1 MTNLI
6 KFQNNE
12 LEVININGT
21 PYLRGPQIGAALQL
35 VKGGRA
41 VQKIYRAHRKEFTPD
56 MMLSVEVMTN
66 GGKQLTNVFS
76 VRGAML
82 IAMLSKS
89 DKAADFRR
97 DVLDVLEG
105 KQSTKAQAE
114 QIKQLKL
121 QINTLQTAFLCA
133 SDLFSKI
140 WDYNQKGLST
150 KEIARLILKSP
161 RRIRECLQ
169 ALEFMGFPVQR
180 RKPGKQKKQLSLP
193 FGG

>member
-12 LEVININGT
+12 LEVIDINGT
-21 PYLRGPQIGAALQL
+21 PYLRGRQIGDTLQL
-35 VKGGRA
+35 AKGYRA
-41 VQKIYRAHRKEFTPD
+41 VQKIFQRHRNEFTPD
-56 MMLSVEVMTN
+56 MMLSIELPTN

-76 VRGAML
+76 ARGAAL
-82 IAMLSKS
+82 IAMYAQTPV
-89 DKAADFRR
+89 AAQFRAFI
-97 DVLDVLEG
+97 LDVLEG

>member
-1 MTNLI
+1 MTNII

-114 QIKQLKL
+114 QL
-121 QINTLQTAFLCA
+121 NTLREELLRLCPEWA
-133 SDLFSKI
+133 KI
-140 WDYNQKGLST
+140 LRCHQAGLSGR
-150 KEIARLILKSP
+150 EIGKVIGKSKDTVN
-161 RRIRECLQ
+161 RQLQ
-169 ALEFMGFPVQR
+169 RMHACGFPVR
-180 RKPGKQKKQLSLP
+180 LVSGRKSAQLSLP

>member
-12 LEVININGT
+12 LEVIDINGT
-21 PYLRGPQIGAALQL
+21 PYLRGNQIGSALNLSFPQ
-35 VKGGRA
+35 KA
-41 VQKIYRAHRKEFTPD
+41 VQKIYRKHRKEFTDD

-89 DKAADFRR
+89 DKAAAFRR

>member
-12 LEVININGT
+12 LEVIDINGT
-21 PYLRGPQIGAALQL
+21 PYLRGNQIGSALNLSFPQ
-35 VKGGRA
+35 KA
-41 VQKIYRAHRKEFTPD
+41 VQKIYRKHRKEFTDD
-56 MMLSVEVMTN
+56 MMLSVEVMTS

-89 DKAADFRR
+89 DKAAAFRR

-114 QIKQLKL
+114 QL
-121 QINTLQTAFLCA
+121 NFLRRELLRICPEWA
-133 SDLFSKI
+133 KI
-140 WDYNQKGLST
+140 LRCHQAGLSA
-150 KEIARLILKSP
+150 KEIGKVVGKSKDTVN
-161 RRIRECLQ
+161 RQLQ
-169 ALEFMGFPVQR
+169 RMHACGFPVR
-180 RKPGKQKKQLSLP
+180 LVSGRKSAQLSLP

>member
-1 MTNLI
+1 MTQNLI

-12 LEVININGT
+12 LEVIDINGT
-21 PYLRGPQIGAALQL
+21 PYIRGRQIGAALNL
-35 VKGGRA
+35 ARERDVS
-41 VQKIYRAHRKEFTPD
+41 KIYRKHRKEFTDD

-89 DKAADFRR
+89 DKAAAFRR

-105 KQSTKAQAE
+105 KQSTKAQVE
-114 QIKQLKL
+114 QLNAL
-121 QINTLQTAFLCA
+121 REELLRLCPEWA
-133 SDLFSKI
+133 KI
-140 WDYNQKGLST
+140 LRCHQAGLSGR
-150 KEIARLILKSP
+150 EIGKVIGKS
-161 RRIRECLQ
+161 RTTVNMALQ
-169 ALEFMGFPVQR
+169 RMHACGFPVR
-180 RKPGKQKKQLSLP
+180 LVSGRKSAQLSLP

>member
-12 LEVININGT
+12 LEVIDINGT
-21 PYLRGPQIGAALQL
+21 PYLRGNQIGSALNLSFPQ
-35 VKGGRA
+35 KA
-41 VQKIYRAHRKEFTPD
+41 VQKIYRKHRKEFTDD

-89 DKAADFRR
+89 DKAAAFRQ

-114 QIKQLKL
+114 QMNAIRAEILRLKPEWVKIIHYSACGLTAREIGKIMGRCKDTIYRERLRIKACGFSI
-121 QINTLQTAFLCA
+121 QIPA
-133 SDLFSKI
+133 
-140 WDYNQKGLST
+140 KG
-150 KEIARLILKSP
+150 
-161 RRIRECLQ
+161 
-169 ALEFMGFPVQR
+169 GQR
-180 RKPGKQKKQLSLP
+180 KQLSLP

>member
-12 LEVININGT
+12 LEVIDINGT
-21 PYLRGPQIGAALQL
+21 PYLRGNQIGSALNLSFPQ
-35 VKGGRA
+35 KA
-41 VQKIYRAHRKEFTPD
+41 VQKIYRKHRKEFTDD

-89 DKAADFRR
+89 DKAAAFRR

-114 QIKQLKL
+114 QL
-121 QINTLQTAFLCA
+121 NTLREELLRLCPEWA
-133 SDLFSKI
+133 KI
-140 WDYNQKGLST
+140 LRCHQAGLSGR
-150 KEIARLILKSP
+150 EIGKVVGKS
-161 RRIRECLQ
+161 RTTVNMALQ
-169 ALEFMGFPVQR
+169 RMHACGFPVR
-180 RKPGKQKKQLSLP
+180 LVSGRKPAQLSLP

>member
-12 LEVININGT
+12 LEVIDINGT
-21 PYLRGPQIGAALQL
+21 PYLRGNQIGSALNLSFPQ
-35 VKGGRA
+35 KA
-41 VQKIYRAHRKEFTPD
+41 VQKIYRKHRKEFTDD

-114 QIKQLKL
+114 QL
-121 QINTLQTAFLCA
+121 NTLREELLRLCPEWA
-133 SDLFSKI
+133 KI
-140 WDYNQKGLST
+140 LRCHQAGLSGA
-150 KEIARLILKSP
+150 EIGKVIGKSKDTVNRQLQRMHACGFSVRLVSGRKS
-161 RRIRECLQ
+161 
-169 ALEFMGFPVQR
+169 VQ
-180 RKPGKQKKQLSLP
+180 LYLP

>member
-1 MTNLI
+1 MTNII
-6 KFQNNE
+6 KFQDQNIEIITVNGESYLNGNQIGSCLE
-12 LEVININGT
+12 LAFPAKAVAKIYRKHKKEFMPEMSIAVEMPTTTGNKLT
-21 PYLRGPQIGAALQL
+21 RLYSLRGAAL
-35 VKGGRA
+35 
-41 VQKIYRAHRKEFTPD
+41 
-56 MMLSVEVMTN
+56 
-66 GGKQLTNVFS
+66 
-76 VRGAML
+76 
-82 IAMLSKS
+82 IAMYAQTPV
-89 DKAADFRR
+89 AAQFRAFI
-97 DVLDVLEG
+97 LDVLEG

-180 RKPGKQKKQLSLP
+180 RKPGKQKRQLSLP

>member
-12 LEVININGT
+12 LEVIDINGT
-21 PYLRGPQIGAALQL
+21 PYLRGNQIGSALNLSFPQ
-35 VKGGRA
+35 KA
-41 VQKIYRAHRKEFTPD
+41 VQKIYRKHRKEFTDD

-89 DKAADFRR
+89 DKAAAFRR

-114 QIKQLKL
+114 QLNAL
-121 QINTLQTAFLCA
+121 REELLRLCPEWA
-133 SDLFSKI
+133 KI
-140 WDYNQKGLST
+140 LRCHQAGLSGR
-150 KEIARLILKSP
+150 EIGKVIGKS
-161 RRIRECLQ
+161 RTTVNMALQ
-169 ALEFMGFPVQR
+169 RMHACGFPVR
-180 RKPGKQKKQLSLP
+180 LVSGRKSAQLSLP